1 MIVKKMKQEEEL
13 DDRNNGE
20 PGAVVEQNS
29 ENKELL
35 EEEISTGVIN
45 KGDTKI
51 DIPESDEKELMKS
64 SVFDHFQISKNNS
77 FSSVSSEPS
86 PTISE
91 KLRHSWPLVKFTFLY
106 RF

>member
-13 DDRNNGE
+13 DDSEAGE

-29 ENKELL
+29 ENKEVL
-35 EEEISTGVIN
+35 EEEIPTGVIN
-45 KGDTKI
+45 KGDTKN
-51 DIPESDEKELMKS
+51 DLPESDEKELMES
-64 SVFDHFQISKNNS
+64 SVLDHTPISKNYS

-91 KLRHSWPLVKFTFLY
+91 KLRRSWPSVKFTFHI
-106 RF
+106 